1 MTIGGDFAKGGGPRA
16 TRAGRAARGNLSA
29 PQSDG
34 RPLETAGIIAT
45 MPDTEKV
52 IVISMRDG
60 NQSFAL
66 QRVERAE
73 SMGIPCIKGVGRYR
87 KEYERLS
94 GKVVFLPI
102 SEIQSI
108 TEYESEREYDESM
121 DAADRVHRKS
131 RRSRWMFWAAI
142 GVLWIGMMVL
152 GALRPA
158 K

>member
-1 MTIGGDFAKGGGPRA
+1 
-16 TRAGRAARGNLSA
+16 
-29 PQSDG
+29 
-34 RPLETAGIIAT
+34 

-52 IVISMRDG
+52 IVVSMRDG

-66 QRVERAE
+66 HRVERAE

-87 KEYERLS
+87 NEYVRLS

-131 RRSRWMFWAAI
+131 RRSRWMFWVAI